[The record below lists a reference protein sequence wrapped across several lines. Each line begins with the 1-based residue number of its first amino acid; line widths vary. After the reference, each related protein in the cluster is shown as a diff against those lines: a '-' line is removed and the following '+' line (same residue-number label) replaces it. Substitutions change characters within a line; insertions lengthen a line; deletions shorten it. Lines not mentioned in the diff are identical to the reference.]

1 MPSLSPRARRA
12 PVILA
17 LAGVTLSILTA
28 CVPDATPSG
37 DAARTTPPTVA
48 AATPTPS
55 VSATTD
61 ARLTAPASARVAPTC
76 DNIMDPASG
85 KTVREIVPVEG
96 AVTLPTYPALAHGP
110 RCTTSGS
117 ADGDYYTWSPASQ
130 TDWDALVAELTDD
143 SAWFTEDGPRGTYL
157 TYKIDGRYSQTFLFT
172 GDAVI
177 LAPSK
182 AATDFVIG
190 PPLTSTR

>member
-1 MPSLSPRARRA
+1 MIALVATAALGLS
-12 PVILA
+12 
-17 LAGVTLSILTA
+17 A
-28 CVPDATPSG
+28 CVPGVGS
-37 DAARTTPPTVA
+37 ARDTSPGTPPTPSSSMVSPR
-48 AATPTPS
+48 TSPTADP
-55 VSATTD
+55 
-61 ARLTAPASARVAPTC
+61 RLTAPASARVAPTC

-96 AVTLPTYPALAHGP
+96 AVTLPTSPALAQGP

-117 ADGDYYTWSPASQ
+117 PDGDYYTWSPASR
-130 TDWDALVAELTDD
+130 TDWDALVSELTADD

-177 LAPSK
+177 LAPDK

-190 PPLTSTR
+190 PPLA